1 MGVVEVK
8 FFFCKFYPPRKDFL
22 STMTPT
28 EAQLMKEHGA
38 YLQGLVE
45 KEKVVAHGPVQ
56 DPAGGFGLSLF
67 RIEDGEDINAFTAGD
82 PMILAAIGARYDVYP
97 MLQLRTRS

>member
-1 MGVVEVK
+1 
-8 FFFCKFYPPRKDFL
+8 
-22 STMTPT
+22 
-28 EAQLMKEHGA
+28 MKEHGA

-82 PMILAAIGARYDVYP
+82 PMIIAAIGARYEVYP

>member
-1 MGVVEVK
+1 MK

-22 STMTPT
+22 STMTPS
-28 EAQLMKEHGA
+28 EARLMKEHGA

-67 RIEDGEDINAFTAGD
+67 KIEDGEDIDAFTAAD
-82 PMILAAIGARYDVYP
+82 PMVIAATGARYEVYP

>member
-1 MGVVEVK
+1 MGAVEMK

-22 STMTPT
+22 TTMTPS
-28 EAQLMKEHGA
+28 EAQLMKEHSA

-67 RIEDGEDINAFTAGD
+67 RIEDDEDISAFTAGD
-82 PMILAAIGARYDVYP
+82 PMIIAATGAQYEVYP